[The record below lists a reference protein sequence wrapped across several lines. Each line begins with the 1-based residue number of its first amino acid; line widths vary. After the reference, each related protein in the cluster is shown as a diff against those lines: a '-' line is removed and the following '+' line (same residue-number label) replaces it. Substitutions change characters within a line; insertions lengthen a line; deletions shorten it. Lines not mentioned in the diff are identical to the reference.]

1 RCKISIALATL
12 VAVGAAH
19 AQSYPDKPIRIV
31 TFGAGGTNDLMAR
44 AVAQD
49 LTRPFGQPIIV
60 DNRPAKVVP
69 GQVVSKAPADGYT
82 LLVCGSSFWIGPL
95 LQETPYDP
103 AKDFSPITLLS
114 RAPVILVVNP
124 AVPAKSVKDLIAL

>member
-1 RCKISIALATL
+1 MPRSTISIAVALL
-12 VAVGAAH
+12 VTAGAAC

-49 LTRPFGQPIIV
+49 LTRPFNQPIVV

-69 GQVVSKAPADGYT
+69 GQVVSKAPA
-82 LLVCGSSFWIGPL
+82 
-95 LQETPYDP
+95 
-103 AKDFSPITLLS
+103 
-114 RAPVILVVNP
+114 VVGK
-124 AVPAKSVKDLIAL
+124 VPGEVPPK